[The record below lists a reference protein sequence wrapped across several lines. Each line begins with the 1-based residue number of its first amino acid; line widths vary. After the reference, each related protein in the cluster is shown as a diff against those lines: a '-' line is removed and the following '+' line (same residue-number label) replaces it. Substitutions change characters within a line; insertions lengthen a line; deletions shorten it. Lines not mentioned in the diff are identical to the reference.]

1 VVCEGPGV
9 RAGPFAV
16 DGPSPSTLVGMSY
29 TIKNLR
35 ASEDMAPKFGF
46 DAVQEARFA
55 ARDLGAEETG
65 LALMRVKP
73 GQRQAF
79 AHRHEQAEE
88 IYVILSGTGR
98 IKLDDEIRD
107 VAPLDAIRIAPGVA
121 RAFEAGDE
129 GIEYLAFGPHHE
141 GDGEILQEDFWA
153 GA

>member
-1 VVCEGPGV
+1 
-9 RAGPFAV
+9 
-16 DGPSPSTLVGMSY
+16 MSY

-35 ASEDMAPKFGF
+35 DSEDMAPKFGF

-55 ARDLGAEETG
+55 WRDLGAEQTG

-79 AHRHEQAEE
+79 AHRHDQAEE
-88 IYVILSGTGR
+88 IYVILSGSGR
-98 IKLDDEIRD
+98 IKLDDEVRD
-107 VAPLDAIRIAPGVA
+107 VGPLDAIRIAPGVA
-121 RAFEAGDE
+121 RAFEGGDE

-141 GDGEILQEDFWA
+141 QDGEILKDDFWG